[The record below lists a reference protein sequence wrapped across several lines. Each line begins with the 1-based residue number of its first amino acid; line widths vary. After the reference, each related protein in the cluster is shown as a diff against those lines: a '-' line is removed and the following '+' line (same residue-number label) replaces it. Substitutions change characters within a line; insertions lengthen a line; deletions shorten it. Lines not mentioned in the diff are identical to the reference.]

1 MRTWLRLM
9 LLIAA
14 VAAGLAAQVPAP
26 APTATEEQGKFKAR
40 AEETVLDV
48 VVRDKKG
55 RLVTDLKES
64 DFTVTDNGE
73 ARPIKSFRLVEGIE
87 AVSSSGGRT
96 QLDPLRQLRLITLVF
111 QGVQATSATSST
123 DMTDKNQKMGPI
135 SGGDQ
140 NARKLAHDAALEL
153 IKGELAQNVY
163 ISVMAI
169 DHKLQAIQTFTNDRQ
184 LLRKAITRATASVSD
199 YTSDT
204 LSVRSGL
211 EQMLGPALGG
221 DMSAT
226 GRANAL
232 SGAAASASGPG
243 AAATAAGSAPNAA
256 MAQLM
261 LSILRNAQADEAAD
275 YSRAS
280 IFPLLDLVKE
290 QYRLPGRKTIL
301 YFSGGFPI
309 TQATEDPFKQIISV
323 ANRANVSFY
332 TVDINGL
339 TTLSS
344 TGSASGALEDAAA
357 SARSNAT
364 SSTTAISMDQAQ
376 ATDRVLD
383 AGRTDTQQTLKLL
396 ADQTGGVLIAN
407 SNDFRAPIRKVSE
420 DAQSYYEI
428 TYDPQ
433 IEKYDGKF
441 RKVFVKTDVA
451 NLRVQSR
458 AGYFALPPNLTQGA
472 PLLAAYEVPLL
483 QALDAQPLKNDF
495 GFQSAAMHFRSSSGT
510 VCEVVVDIPVGG
522 LTFEENKQA
531 GYFDGKLA
539 YVAVVKDADGQVVKK
554 LRQEIPMRV
563 TPDKLAAYKASSHFI
578 YNEGV
583 NLGPGRYT
591 LETAVLDM
599 PSQKVSARKAIFTVP
614 APSDSL
620 SMSSVTL
627 IRNTKA
633 KDASTKV
640 DDPMLMT
647 DKVIL
652 PTINPVLKK
661 SDSNAISFYLTI
673 YPDKK
678 SAEKPNLVMVFS
690 KDGQMLGKANAP
702 QLGEP
707 DAQGRIQYVANAP
720 AAALP
725 TGNWEI
731 HFLAQQGKESADE
744 SVTFTLE

>member
-1 MRTWLRLM
+1 MRIFGRLM
-9 LLIAA
+9 LVIAA
-14 VAAGLAAQVPAP
+14 VAGLDAQTSAPAP
-26 APTATEEQGKFKAR
+26 APTDERGAFKAR

-64 DFTVTDNGE
+64 DFTVTDNGQ
-73 ARPIKSFRLVEGIE
+73 ARPIKSFRIVEGTE

-111 QGVQATSATSST
+111 QGVQAAAVTSST
-123 DMTDKNQKMGPI
+123 DMTEKKQKLGPI

-140 NARKLAHDAALEL
+140 NARKLARDAALEL

-169 DHKLQAIQTFTNDRQ
+169 DHKLQAIQTFTSDRQ

-199 YTSDT
+199 YSSDT
-204 LSVRSGL
+204 ISVRSGL
-211 EQMLGPALGG
+211 EQMLGPAQGG
-221 DMSAT
+221 DSSAT

-232 SGAAASASGPG
+232 SNAAASASGPG
-243 AAATAAGSAPNAA
+243 AANSSGPTAA

-261 LSILRNAQADEAAD
+261 LNILRNAQADEAAD

-309 TQATEDPFKQIISV
+309 TQATEDPFKQIISI

-364 SSTTAISMDQAQ
+364 SSTTGISMDQAQ

-383 AGRTDTQQTLKLL
+383 AGRTDTQQTLKML

-420 DAQSYYEI
+420 DVQSYYEI

-433 IEKYDGKF
+433 IEKYDGAF

-451 NLRVQSR
+451 NLKVQSR

-472 PLLAAYEVPLL
+472 PILASYEVPLL
-483 QALDAQPLKNDF
+483 QALEAQPLKNDF
-495 GFQSAAMHFRSSSGT
+495 VFQSAAMHFRSASGRT
-510 VCEVVVDIPVGG
+510 CEVVVDIPVGG
-522 LTFEENKQA
+522 LSFDENKQA

-539 YVAVVKDADGQVVKK
+539 YVAVVKAADGQVVKK
-554 LRQEIPMRV
+554 LRQEVPLRV

-578 YNEGV
+578 YSEGID
-583 NLGPGRYT
+583 LAPGPYT
-591 LETAVLDM
+591 LEAAVIDM
-599 PSQKVSARKAIFTVP
+599 PSQKVSARKASFVVP
-614 APSDSL
+614 GPSDSL
-620 SMSSVTL
+620 GLSSVTL
-627 IRNTKA
+627 VRNTRAKDPNTKA
-633 KDASTKV
+633 
-640 DDPMLMT
+640 DDPLLIG
-647 DKVIL
+647 DKVII
-652 PTINPVLKK
+652 PTVNPVLKK
-661 SDSNAISFYLTI
+661 SDYQTISFYLTV
-673 YPDKK
+673 YPDRKNG
-678 SAEKPNLVMVFS
+678 EKPKVVMVFS
-690 KDGQMLGKANAP
+690 KDGQMLGKADAP

-731 HFLAQQGKESADE
+731 HFIAHQGKESADE
-744 SVTFTLE
+744 AVAFTLE